1 MLDVPLCRLL
11 IKNGFNQLADQ
22 DIDDLIKKA
31 GMDGDGWVK
40 YEEVLKMMKSEYVRP
55 INKIFI
61 TSILILVFAG
71 LG

>member
-1 MLDVPLCRLL
+1 
-11 IKNGFNQLADQ
+11 
-22 DIDDLIKKA
+22 
-31 GMDGDGWVK
+31 MDGDGWVK